1 VRRNS
6 WFLAL
11 QLVFAAAV
19 LWFAART
26 IDAQWEQA
34 RAAGFGFAPRWSF
47 VLLSALIVLLTY
59 ALLIETWRYLVRS
72 WGSNLSRADA
82 ARIWFVSNLGRYV
95 PGKVW
100 QIGAMGVMAQ
110 RRGVSAVAATG
121 SSLVINLVNLVGGV
135 LVITAFGARALLQ
148 SDILGGAT
156 GVTIIAA
163 SAVLLGGAM
172 VLLPRWLPLLLRL
185 VGRVTGRAL
194 EAPPL
199 SSGAIWTVLAAC
211 VAAWVLYGIAFF
223 YFAKGVT
230 PAATGPVSGYI
241 VAFTASYLV
250 GYVILVAPGGLV
262 FRETALVRL
271 LADLSLATGGAGL
284 LIAVASRLWL
294 TVTEVVPGVLYLLAG
309 VRLPGAPTSSK
320 SLGNASND

>member
-1 VRRNS
+1 MRRNS

-19 LWFAART
+19 LWFAAHT
-26 IDAQWEQA
+26 IAAQWEKA
-34 RAAGFGFAPRWSF
+34 RAAGFDFEPRWGF
-47 VLLSALIVLLTY
+47 IVLSALIVFLTY
-59 ALLIETWRYLVRS
+59 ALLIETWRYLLRN
-72 WGSNLSRADA
+72 WGSSLSRTDA
-82 ARIWFVSNLGRYV
+82 ARIWFVSNLGRYI

-135 LVITAFGARALLQ
+135 VVVAALGARVLQRSDVLGGTTKGTLVVISAALL
-148 SDILGGAT
+148 GA
-156 GVTIIAA
+156 
-163 SAVLLGGAM
+163 AM
-172 VLLPRWLPLLLRL
+172 LLLPRWLPLLFRVAGRL
-185 VGRVTGRAL
+185 TGRTF

-199 SSGAIWTVLAAC
+199 SSGAIWVVLVATM
-211 VAAWVLYGIAFF
+211 AAWILYGIAFF
-223 YFAKGVT
+223 LFAKGVT
-230 PAATGPVSGYI
+230 PAATGPVSAYV

-250 GYVILVAPGGLV
+250 GYVILLAPGGLV
-262 FRETALVRL
+262 VREVTLVTL
-271 LADLSLATGGAGL
+271 LAELSLATGGAGL

-294 TVTEVVPGVLYLLAG
+294 TVTEVVPGVAYLLAG
-309 VRLPGAPTSSK
+309 VRLPGAPTSPK